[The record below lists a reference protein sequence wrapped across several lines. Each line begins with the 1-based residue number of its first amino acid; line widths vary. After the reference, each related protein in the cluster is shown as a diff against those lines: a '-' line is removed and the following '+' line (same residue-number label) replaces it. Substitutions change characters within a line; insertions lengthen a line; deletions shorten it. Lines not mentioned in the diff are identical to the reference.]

1 MGTAKKTTFFSRLFL
16 NDRNILALIS
26 LNAVIIFFQGFPDT
40 GYEQLFTYLDDLLTV
55 LFLTELLVKAR
66 HYGLQEYLRS
76 HWNRFDLTLILLSLP
91 SLLVHIIPDLT
102 DYVNVSFLMVL
113 RVLRVFKFFR
123 FIQFFPQVEHIF
135 RSISEAL
142 KASFMVL
149 VGFFVLVFIM
159 AIISTFF
166 FQEAAPNMF
175 GNPLKA
181 YYVIFQVFTVEGWN
195 GVTDALVE
203 EAQFSPVAEFF
214 TKAYF
219 IFMLIMGG
227 VFGLSIVNSIFVD
240 AMVSDHDETEQQFE
254 DVEQELKKM
263 HSKMDRLLALLE
275 AKGVLPEELEDTDE
289 EQKD

>member
-1 MGTAKKTTFFSRLFL
+1 MGTAKKITFFSRLFL

-55 LFLTELLVKAR
+55 LFLSELLVKTR

-214 TKAYF
+214 AKAYF

-254 DVEQELKKM
+254 EVEQELKKM

>member
-1 MGTAKKTTFFSRLFL
+1 MGTAKKNTFFSRLFL

-55 LFLTELLVKAR
+55 LFLTELIVKAR

>member
-55 LFLTELLVKAR
+55 LFLTELFVKAR

-91 SLLVHIIPDLT
+91 SLLVHIIPELT

-275 AKGVLPEELEDTDE
+275 AKGVLPEELEDIDE

>member
-1 MGTAKKTTFFSRLFL
+1 MGTAKNPSFFSRLFL

-26 LNAVIIFFQGFPDT
+26 LNAVVIFFQGFPNT
-40 GYEQLFTYLDDLLTV
+40 GYEQLFTYMDDLLTL
-55 LFLTELLVKAR
+55 LFLTELIVKAR
-66 HYGLQEYLRS
+66 HYGLKEYLS
-76 HWNRFDLTLILLSLP
+76 THWNRFDLTLILLSLP

-203 EAQFSPVAEFF
+203 EAQFSPLAEFF

-254 DVEQELKKM
+254 EVEQELKKM

-275 AKGVLPEELEDTDE
+275 AKGVLPEELDQVDQETKE
-289 EQKD
+289 

>member
-1 MGTAKKTTFFSRLFL
+1 MGTAKKNTFFSRLFL

-166 FQEAAPNMF
+166 FQEAAPSMF

-181 YYVIFQVFTVEGWN
+181 YYAIFQVFTIEGWN

>member
-55 LFLTELLVKAR
+55 LFLSELIVKAR